1 MEAAWWTKDKNESVG
16 PHYFVHYKGWKQTCV
31 LRPTPRLSRSLPK
44 LIPLPS
50 SLPPPKLATDDDLTP
65 VRWDEW
71 VPEERLKK
79 LTDENILQQKKL
91 VQAQRARDQLE
102 REALAKAEAAEASR
116 QKASGGAPAAGGS
129 GAVPAVAGRREEK
142 RGQKRGRDGEG
153 VSARTV
159 GTGGGEEC

>member
-1 MEAAWWTKDKNESVG
+1 MVDQGQERVGRAALLCPLQGLETDVRPPPYPPPLAFAPETDS
-16 PHYFVHYKGWKQTCV
+16 FTL
-31 LRPTPRLSRSLPK
+31 LRP
-44 LIPLPS
+44 